1 VLTFLLFY
9 FLYSYYC
16 LYGYKRPPSKA
27 LSTHVSYSTVTDLVI
42 NHLFSHSHLVVSCID
57 KYIFLSLGFFY
68 FSTVVFFSHF
78 CHASHSAHLL
88 QGSILTLHR
97 ALPVSFLFPS
107 WLVSYPSQYSLCW
120 SPHLFAC
127 SAHLRDATVV
137 NSEGLKVS
145 RLVYCL
151 LLWITP
157 TAPIEAPSPHL
168 AIFLSSPS
176 AQLWT
181 SSSNI
186 GHALALIVKN
196 DVSKSKTQSV
206 KMLLIYLP

>member
-9 FLYSYYC
+9 FLYC
-16 LYGYKRPPSKA
+16 LYGYKRPPSNA
-27 LSTHVSYSTVTDLVI
+27 LSTRVSYSTVADLVI
-42 NHLFSHSHLVVSCID
+42 NRLFSHSHLVVSCID

-68 FSTVVFFSHF
+68 FSTVVFFSHL
-78 CHASHSAHLL
+78 CHASRSAHLL
-88 QGSILTLHR
+88 QGSVLTLHR

-107 WLVSYPSQYSLCW
+107 RLVSYPSQYSLCW
-120 SPHLFAC
+120 SPHPFAC
-127 SAHLRDATVV
+127 SARLRDATVV
-137 NSEGLKVS
+137 NSEGSKIP
-145 RLVYCL
+145 RLVCCL

-186 GHALALIVKN
+186 GHALALVVKN
-196 DVSKSKTQSV
+196 E
-206 KMLLIYLP
+206 